1 MSDTLDQMSGQADAL
16 KGQLE
21 DLDRLA
27 EGVGTRMVTAFAGA
41 ALQGRNLSDVLKGLG
56 LSLARMAL
64 SAALKPLGAMLG
76 GLTGGLMKNAAGNAF
91 SGGLMKNAAGNAFSG
106 GQVIPF
112 ADGGIVNSPTLFAMR
127 GGTGL
132 MGEAGPE
139 AIMPLARG
147 ADGKL
152 GVKGGGGVSVT
163 VNIST
168 PDAQGFQR
176 SQSQVSAMIARAVA
190 RGQRNL

>member
-1 MSDTLDQMSGQADAL
+1 MTSDKLDQMSGQAEVL
-16 KGQLE
+16 KGQLT
-21 DLDRLA
+21 DLDHLA
-27 EGVGTRMVTAFAGA
+27 ESVGSRMVTAFASA
-41 ALQGRNLSDVLKGLG
+41 AVQGKNLSDVLKGLA

-64 SAALKPLGAMLG
+64 SAALKPLGSLLG
-76 GLTGGLMKNAAGNAF
+76 GLTGGLMKNAGGNAF
-91 SGGLMKNAAGNAFSG
+91 SGGR
-106 GQVIPF
+106 VIPF

-127 GGTGL
+127 GAAGL

-152 GVKGGGGVSVT
+152 GVRGGGANVT

-168 PDAQGFQR
+168 PDAQSFHG

>member
-1 MSDTLDQMSGQADAL
+1 MNNSLDQMSGQADAL

-41 ALQGRNLSDVLKGLG
+41 ALQGRNLSDVLKGLA

-64 SAALKPLGAMLG
+64 SAALKPLGGMLG
-76 GLTGGLMKNAAGNAF
+76 GLT
-91 SGGLMKNAAGNAFSG
+91 GGLMKNAAGNAFSG

-112 ADGGIVNSPTLFAMR
+112 ADGGVVNSPTLFALR

-152 GVKGGGGVSVT
+152 GVRGGGGVNVT

-168 PDAQGFQR
+168 PDAAGFQR
-176 SQSQVSAMIARAVA
+176 SQSQVSAIIARAVA

>member
-1 MSDTLDQMSGQADAL
+1 MNNSLDQMSGQAEAL

-21 DLDRLA
+21 DIDKLA
-27 EGVGTRMVTAFAGA
+27 ESVGTRMVTAFASA
-41 ALQGRNLSDVLKGLG
+41 ATQGKNLSDVLKGLG

-76 GLTGGLMKNAAGNAF
+76 GLTGGLMKNAAGD
-91 SGGLMKNAAGNAFSG
+91 AFSG

-152 GVKGGGGVSVT
+152 GVRGGGGVSVT

-168 PDAQGFQR
+168 PDAAGFQR

>member
-1 MSDTLDQMSGQADAL
+1 MTNSLDQMSGQADAL
-16 KGQLE
+16 KGQLQ
-21 DLDRLA
+21 DLDKLA
-27 EGVGTRMVTAFAGA
+27 ENVGSRMVTAFASA
-41 ALQGRNLSDVLKGLG
+41 ALQGKNLSDVLKGLA

-64 SAALKPLGAMLG
+64 SAALRPLGTMLG
-76 GLTGGLMKNAAGNAF
+76 GLTGGLLKNADGNAF
-91 SGGLMKNAAGNAFSG
+91 SGGR
-106 GQVIPF
+106 VIPF
-112 ADGGIVNSPTLFAMR
+112 AEGGIVNSPTLFALR

-152 GVKGGGGVSVT
+152 GVRGGGGVSVT
-163 VNIST
+163 VHIQT
-168 PDAQGFQR
+168 PDLEGFRR
-176 SQSQVSAMIARAVA
+176 SQSQVSAAIARAVA

>member
-1 MSDTLDQMSGQADAL
+1 MTDKLDQMSGQAETL
-16 KGQLE
+16 KAQLS
-21 DLDRLA
+21 DLDHLA
-27 EGVGTRMVTAFAGA
+27 ESVGSRMVTAFLSA
-41 ALQGRNLSDVLKGLG
+41 AVQGRNLSDVLKGLA

-64 SAALKPLGAMLG
+64 SAALKPLSTALG
-76 GLTGGLMKNAAGNAF
+76 GLTGGLLKNAAGNAF
-91 SGGLMKNAAGNAFSG
+91 AN
-106 GQVIPF
+106 GQVMPF
-112 ADGGIVNSPTLFAMR
+112 ADGGIVNSPTLFALR

-152 GVKGGGGVSVT
+152 GVRGGG
-163 VNIST
+163 
-168 PDAQGFQR
+168 
-176 SQSQVSAMIARAVA
+176 AVA

>member
-1 MSDTLDQMSGQADAL
+1 MTETAQVEALTLQTAALKSEMADLSRMADGFGQTMVRAFADAIIH
-16 KGQLE
+16 
-21 DLDRLA
+21 
-27 EGVGTRMVTAFAGA
+27 
-41 ALQGRNLSDVLKGLG
+41 GRKFSDMLKGLA
-56 LSLARMAL
+56 LSLAGQAL
-64 SAALKPLGAMLG
+64 SAALRPLGSLLGTALG
-76 GLTGGLMKNAAGNAF
+76 GIAGSAN
-91 SGGLMKNAAGNAFSG
+91 GNLLQMG
-106 GQVIPF
+106 RIQPF
-112 ADGGIVNSPTLFAMR
+112 AAGGIVNSPTLFALR

-152 GVKGGGGVSVT
+152 GVRGGGGGTTHVT

-168 PDAQGFQR
+168 PDSNSFR
-176 SQSQVSAMIARAVA
+176 QSQGQVASLIARAVE

>member
-1 MSDTLDQMSGQADAL
+1 MTNPLDQMSGQADVL
-16 KGQLE
+16 KGQLQ
-21 DLDRLA
+21 DLDKLA
-27 EGVGTRMVTAFAGA
+27 ETVGGRMVTAFASA
-41 ALQGRNLSDVLKGLG
+41 ALQGRNLSDVLKGLA

-64 SAALKPLGAMLG
+64 SAALRPLGSLLG
-76 GLTGGLMKNAAGNAF
+76 GLTGGLMKNADGNAF
-91 SGGLMKNAAGNAFSG
+91 AGGRVM
-106 GQVIPF
+106 PF
-112 ADGGIVNSPTLFAMR
+112 AEGGIVNSPTLFAMR
-127 GGTGL
+127 GGAGL

-152 GVKGGGGVSVT
+152 GVRGGGAMNVT
-163 VNIST
+163 VNIQT

-176 SQSQVSAMIARAVA
+176 SQGQVAAAIARAVA

>member
-1 MSDTLDQMSGQADAL
+1 MTDKLDQMSGQADVL
-16 KGQLE
+16 KGQLQ
-21 DLDRLA
+21 DIDKLA
-27 EGVGTRMVTAFAGA
+27 ESVGSRMVTAFASA
-41 ALQGRNLSDVLKGLG
+41 ATQGRNLSDVLKSLA

-64 SAALKPLGAMLG
+64 SAALKPLGTMLG
-76 GLTGGLMKNAAGNAF
+76 GLAGGLLKNAT
-91 SGGLMKNAAGNAFSG
+91 GNAFSG
-106 GQVIPF
+106 GQVMPF
-112 ADGGIVNSPTLFAMR
+112 AEGGIVNSPTLFAMR

-152 GVKGGGGVSVT
+152 GVRGGGGVNVT

-176 SQSQVSAMIARAVA
+176 SQSQVSAAIARAVA

>member
-1 MSDTLDQMSGQADAL
+1 MSNNSLDQMSGQADQL
-16 KGQLE
+16 RGQLQ
-21 DLDRLA
+21 DIDRLA
-27 EGVGTRMVTAFAGA
+27 ESVGSRMVTAFASA
-41 ALQGRNLSDVLKGLG
+41 ATQGRNLSDVLRGLG

-64 SAALKPLGAMLG
+64 SAALKPLGSMLG

-91 SGGLMKNAAGNAFSG
+91 SGG
-106 GQVIPF
+106 QVIPF
-112 ADGGIVNSPTLFAMR
+112 AEGGIVNSPTLFAMR
-127 GGTGL
+127 GATGL

-147 ADGKL
+147 SDGKL
-152 GVKGGGGVSVT
+152 GVRGGGGVNVT

-168 PDAQGFQR
+168 PDAQGFHR
-176 SQSQVSAMIARAVA
+176 SQSQVSALIARAVA

>member
-1 MSDTLDQMSGQADAL
+1 MSNDKLDQMTGQAEAL
-16 KGQLE
+16 KGQLA

-27 EGVGTRMVTAFAGA
+27 ESVGSRMVTAFASA
-41 ALQGRNLSDVLKGLG
+41 ATQGKNLSDVLKGLA

-64 SAALKPLGAMLG
+64 SAALKPLGSLLG
-76 GLTGGLMKNAAGNAF
+76 GLTGGLMKNAGGNAF
-91 SGGLMKNAAGNAFSG
+91 SGGR
-106 GQVIPF
+106 VIPF

-127 GGTGL
+127 GATGL

-152 GVKGGGGVSVT
+152 GVRGGGGANVT

-168 PDAQGFQR
+168 PDAQSFHG

>member
-1 MSDTLDQMSGQADAL
+1 MNNALDQMNGQADAL
-16 KGQLE
+16 KGQLQ
-21 DLDRLA
+21 DLDKLA
-27 EGVGTRMVTAFAGA
+27 ESVGSRMVTAFAGA
-41 ALQGRNLSDVLKGLG
+41 ALQGKNLSDVLKGLA

-64 SAALKPLGAMLG
+64 SAALRPLSAMLG
-76 GLTGGLMKNAAGNAF
+76 GLTGGL
-91 SGGLMKNAAGNAFSG
+91 LKNAAGNAFSG

-112 ADGGIVNSPTLFAMR
+112 AAGGVVNSPTLFALR
-127 GGTGL
+127 GATGL

-152 GVKGGGGVSVT
+152 GVRGGSGVNVT
-163 VNIST
+163 VHIQT
-168 PDAQGFQR
+168 PDAQSFQH

-190 RGQRNL
+190 RGQRNM

>member
-1 MSDTLDQMSGQADAL
+1 MTDKLDQMNGQADVL
-16 KGQLE
+16 KGQLQ
-21 DLDRLA
+21 DIDKLA
-27 EGVGTRMVTAFAGA
+27 ESVGTRMVTAFASA
-41 ALQGRNLSDVLKGLG
+41 ATQGKNLSDVLKALA

-64 SAALKPLGAMLG
+64 SAALKPLGSMLG
-76 GLTGGLMKNAAGNAF
+76 GLTGGLLSNASGNAF
-91 SGGLMKNAAGNAFSG
+91 SGGRVM
-106 GQVIPF
+106 PF

-152 GVKGGGGVSVT
+152 GVRGAGGVNVT